1 VLLPLLVA
9 DYALAANIQ
18 DVIRV
23 LELLTIRIK
32 AFKKDLKHYKILD
45 RYFKNIRNIYK
56 DKKKSLQHIIA
67 FI

>member
-18 DVIRV
+18 VLIRV
-23 LELLTIRIK
+23 SELLTVGIK
-32 AFKKDLKHYKILD
+32 AFKEDLKHHKILD
-45 RYFKNIRNIYK
+45 RHFKNIRHIYK
-56 DKKKSLQHIIA
+56 DKEKSLQHIIA

>member
-18 DVIRV
+18 VLTRV
-23 LELLTIRIK
+23 LELLTVGIK
-32 AFKKDLKHYKILD
+32 AFKEDLKHYKILD
-45 RYFKNIRNIYK
+45 RHFKNIRHIYK
-56 DKKKSLQHIIA
+56 DKKKSLQYIIA

>member
-18 DVIRV
+18 VLMRV
-23 LELLTIRIK
+23 SELLTLGIK
-32 AFKKDLKHYKILD
+32 AFKEDLKHYKMLD
-45 RYFKNIRNIYK
+45 RHFKNIRHIYK
-56 DKKKSLQHIIA
+56 DKKKSLRHIIA

>member
-18 DVIRV
+18 VLIRV
-23 LELLTIRIK
+23 SKLLTAEIK
-32 AFKKDLKHYKILD
+32 AFKEDLKHYKIVD
-45 RYFKNIRNIYK
+45 RHFKNIRHIYK
-56 DKKKSLQHIIA
+56 DKKKSLQPIIA